1 LRLRK
6 RARRAIRVFF
16 ILFFGLVM
24 AGPLIYLV
32 AGSLMTGSQLTS
44 FPPPFIPSSI
54 QLSNYTSGWD
64 YISTHALINSVIF
77 TVGVVVLQWVLCIS
91 AGFALAAMRFNGR
104 TAIIVF
110 LGISLFVPG
119 ITTLVPTFLVV
130 DKLHLLNTYPGLILP
145 IAAQTAFGT
154 LLFRQFIVNMPKE
167 LIDAARVDGARW
179 RTILRRVIIPLAK
192 PATGAYVALSVLGAW
207 NMYLWPLV
215 IATAPGVQLLTEV
228 LAVLA
233 VNGVTTQAGVALPE
247 ATGFAITVITTFPM
261 LVVFLV
267 AQRAFIRGLSGSGV
281 E

>member
-1 LRLRK
+1 MRIRK
-6 RARRAIRVFF
+6 RARRAVRVFF
-16 ILFFGLVM
+16 ILFFGLFL
-24 AGPLIYLV
+24 ASPLIYLV
-32 AGSLMTGSQLTS
+32 SGSLMTDPQLTS
-44 FPPPFIPSSI
+44 FPPPFVPNSI
-54 QLSNYTSGWD
+54 QLSNYTSAWD

-77 TVGVVVLQWVLCIS
+77 TTGSVGLQWVLCIS
-91 AGFALAAMRFNGR
+91 GGFALACMRFNGR
-104 TAIIVF
+104 TAIVIF
-110 LGISLFVPG
+110 LGVSLFVPG

-154 LLFRQFIVNMPKE
+154 LLFRQYIINMPQG

-215 IATAPGVQLLTEV
+215 IATAPGVQVLTEV

-247 ATGFAITVITTFPM
+247 TTGFAITVITTFPM

-267 AQRAFIRGLSGSGV
+267 AQRSFVRGLSGSGV